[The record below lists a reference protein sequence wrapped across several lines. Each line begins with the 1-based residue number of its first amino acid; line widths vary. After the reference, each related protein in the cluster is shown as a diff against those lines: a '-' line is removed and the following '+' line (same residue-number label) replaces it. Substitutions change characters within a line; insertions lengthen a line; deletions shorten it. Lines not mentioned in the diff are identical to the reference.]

1 MSSFAIVTAVSVT
14 ALIAA
19 ALGWALLARW
29 RKNLHAML
37 SRVAEAG
44 ESGDEFALRKA
55 LDKLPFSLSPIRT
68 HLVRA
73 SGIRNARET
82 QLAKSADDLHRTLGA
97 ALDAVVTIDGMGRI
111 RYFSPS
117 AEHIFGVSAKRVV
130 GMEMAKIIVPPR
142 FRAAHEA
149 GMDRFLATAKSQI
162 IGKRLQLVAQ
172 RADGTEFPVELSI
185 NQSGRDDQV
194 RFTAFLRD
202 ISEQRRAESALASA
216 KLEAE
221 RAEERLRTAIE
232 ALEDGFVIYD
242 SEDRLVLCNERYR
255 AIYALTADVLVPG
268 TTFETII
275 TEGVR
280 RGQYAEAKGREAAW
294 IAERLAAHRA
304 ANTAIEQHLADG
316 RWLRIAERRTVDG
329 GTVGF
334 RVDITEL
341 KKAQQAAE
349 DASRSKSEFLAN
361 MSHEIRTPLNGMI
374 GMTELLQETDLTHQQ
389 REFVQLAN
397 SSALALLD
405 VANDV
410 LDFSKIEAGRFEFER
425 VSFNLEATLDD
436 MLRTLAHRA
445 ERKALT
451 FTVDYDG
458 NQAANLIGDPTRLRQ
473 IVLNLASNAIK
484 FTHEGFVTVK
494 FSIAEDVTVS
504 EVRWLRGE
512 VADTGV
518 GIPPERVG
526 KIFDA
531 FVQADASVS
540 RKYGGTGL
548 GLAITSRLVK
558 TLGGELA
565 VESKPDAGTKFT
577 FKIPFGV
584 TSVTPSPV
592 VPPTSDEIVVR
603 LDAMRILVV
612 EDNEINQAL
621 ILRLLQRRGALVTMA
636 ASGAEA
642 LGLVRTQTF
651 DVMLLDI
658 QMPEMDG
665 FTLLREIRKSSPP
678 VTTPAIAVTAHA
690 IAGDRESCLDAGFD
704 GYVAKPYS
712 NASLVAAIVS
722 VTADAQPRDDHCP
735 TQATPDSGS
744 DARFASGLDALD
756 GDQEL
761 FRAAA
766 SKFLAH
772 VPRLVQ
778 SLLEAREEKNF
789 AAASAIAH
797 QLKSIWYLFAVEDQ
811 RDLAS
816 KLDAAARSERS
827 NTWQLSA
834 LLVTALDEVRHD
846 LQKFLSE

>member
-1 MSSFAIVTAVSVT
+1 MPLFAIATAVSVT
-14 ALIAA
+14 ALVAA
-19 ALGWALLARW
+19 ALAWALLVRW
-29 RKNLHAML
+29 RKKLQTKL
-37 SRVAEAG
+37 SRVADAG
-44 ESGDEFALRKA
+44 QSGDEFALRKA
-55 LDKLPFSLSPIRT
+55 LDELPFALSPIRT
-68 HLVRA
+68 HLVHA

-117 AEHIFGVSAKRVV
+117 AENIFGVSAKRVV

-242 SEDRLVLCNERYR
+242 ADDRLVLCNERYR

-268 TTFETII
+268 TTFETIVA
-275 TEGVR
+275 EGVR
-280 RGQYAEAKGREAAW
+280 RGQYAEAKGRETAW
-294 IAERLAAHRA
+294 LAERLAAHRA
-304 ANTAIEQHLADG
+304 ANTSIEQHLADG

-451 FTVDYDG
+451 FTVDYDD
-458 NQAANLIGDPTRLRQ
+458 NRATNLIGDPTRLRQ

-484 FTHEGFVTVK
+484 FTHEGSVAVK
-494 FSIAEDVTVS
+494 FSVRNDAAVS
-504 EVRWLRGE
+504 EVCWLRGE
-512 VADTGV
+512 VIDTGI
-518 GIPPERVG
+518 GIPAERVG

-548 GLAITSRLVK
+548 GLAITSRLVD
-558 TLGGELA
+558 TLGGEIS
-565 VESKPDAGTKFT
+565 VTSKSGVGSKFS

-584 TSVTPSPV
+584 AGEL
-592 VPPTSDEIVVR
+592 PTRAMAHAFEDIAVR

-621 ILRLLQRRGALVTMA
+621 VLRLLQRRGATVTMA
-636 ASGAEA
+636 ESAAQA
-642 LGLVRTQTF
+642 LEHMRTHVF
-651 DVMLLDI
+651 DIMLLDI

-665 FTLLREIRKSSPP
+665 FTLLKEIRKRYPRL
-678 VTTPAIAVTAHA
+678 TAPALAVTAHA
-690 IAGDRESCLDAGFD
+690 IAGDRESCLAAGFD

-712 NASLVAAIVS
+712 NASLVSAIVAATS
-722 VTADAQPRDDHCP
+722 QEVPPISP
-735 TQATPDSGS
+735 TPARETPTRPF
-744 DARFASGLDALD
+744 DARFAYGIETLD
-756 GDQEL
+756 GDEEM

-772 VPRLVQ
+772 VPRLLQ
-778 SLLEAREEKNF
+778 TLQQAHTERNF

-797 QLKSIWYLFAVEDQ
+797 QLKSIWYLFATPDQ
-811 RDLAS
+811 RELAS
-816 KLDAAARSERS
+816 KLDTAARAERTE
-827 NTWQLSA
+827 TWNLSA
-834 LLVTALDEVRHD
+834 ELAIALEAVRND

>member
-55 LDKLPFSLSPIRT
+55 LDELPFSLSPIRT

-242 SEDRLVLCNERYR
+242 AEDRLVLCNERYR

-280 RGQYAEAKGREAAW
+280 RGQYAEAKGREADW

-484 FTHEGFVTVK
+484 FTHEGFVAVK
-494 FSIAEDVTVS
+494 FSITEDTAVS

-512 VADTGV
+512 VMDTGV

-565 VESKPDAGTKFT
+565 VESKADAGTKFT
-577 FKIPFGV
+577 FNIPFGV
-584 TSVTPSPV
+584 TSVTPTPAL
-592 VPPTSDEIVVR
+592 PHPSDEIVVR
-603 LDAMRILVV
+603 LDAIRILVV

-621 ILRLLQRRGALVTMA
+621 VLRLLQRRGALVTMV

-642 LGLVRTQTF
+642 LALIRTQTF

-712 NASLVAAIVS
+712 NASLVTAIVS
-722 VTADAQPRDDHCP
+722 VTADAQPRADHCP
-735 TQATPDSGS
+735 TQATPASGS

-756 GDQEL
+756 GDDEL